1 MAGFR
6 CLFVSIGIAFGFVG
20 CGEPTVDLPKTN
32 LSTDLP
38 ARKDV
43 SDTLMDELCSAIVQ
57 GNTKYIDT
65 FLKLNPNLNRVNS
78 LGETPLTLAATLGE
92 FDLVKQ
98 FVNAGAEVNFP
109 NHLGRTPL
117 HKTIIHLENKHASR
131 IVTHLLQSGAKP
143 DPVDQYGAPPIYY
156 CLFNLSKP
164 YLDSDIAV
172 MSMTILSSLE
182 KHGAD
187 RSAGFDVPGM
197 DTHRLVDQAKA
208 LLDGGINTL
217 SSNQVELLNAVVSEA
232 GRS

>member
-57 GNTKYIDT
+57 GNTKHIDT
-65 FLKLNPNLNRVNS
+65 FLKLNPNLNRLNS
-78 LGETPLTLAATLGE
+78 LGESPLTLAATLGE

-98 FVNAGAEVNFP
+98 FVNAGAEVDFP

-117 HKTIIHLENKHASR
+117 HKTIIHFENKHASR
-131 IVTHLLQSGAKP
+131 IVSHLLQAGAKP
-143 DPVDQYGAPPIYY
+143 DPVD
-156 CLFNLSKP
+156 
-164 YLDSDIAV
+164 IAV
-172 MSMTILSSLE
+172 TSMKILSTLE

-208 LLDGGINTL
+208 LLDGGIRTL
-217 SSNQVELLNAVVSEA
+217 SSNQVELLKAVVSEA
-232 GRS
+232 DRS